1 VRREAADVVVI
12 GSGAG
17 GSVVAHAA
25 ASRGLRT
32 LIVERGPYVRGRDM
46 SHREVEMFARLYK
59 DSGMQLNA
67 SMDLV
72 ILQGSCVGGS
82 TVLAN
87 NVMFRAP
94 GDVLNDWKRH
104 GATLD
109 RAALAASYE
118 KIESALGV
126 GPSKAGNI
134 TNGSR
139 LLYEGARAAG
149 YDAHWMQ
156 TALGACTGC
165 GGCNMGCVWDHKLSA
180 LTTFIPWAEAK
191 GARVLADTTID
202 RIEWRRG
209 TVTGLLG
216 HAGEKRE
223 PITISAKVVVVAGGA
238 IGSSALLLKSGIR
251 RNVGTRLS
259 FNAGGTLL
267 AEFPD
272 PVDSFDGE
280 QMSCYVTGEGYTLEP
295 VFSPPVSIAMMTPG
309 WFDDHAR
316 LMANYRHLACAAAL
330 VGTLPNG
337 RVVHSRFFGHEEI
350 RFHLQPRDLAKLKA
364 GFKAIA
370 RAWFSAGAKRV
381 VLPTHTFA
389 ALTHPDEVDRID
401 ELCAST
407 RLFDIGS
414 SHPQGGNPLS
424 DDPSI
429 GVVDRNFAVHGFD
442 NLFVCDASVFTSSI
456 RVNPLNTVMAIADY
470 AAPRILAH
478 A

>member
-1 VRREAADVVVI
+1 VRHEAADVVVV

-25 ASRGLRT
+25 ASRGLTT
-32 LIVERGPYVRGRDM
+32 LVVERGPYVRGRDM
-46 SHREVEMFARLYK
+46 SHREVDMFARLYK
-59 DSGMQLNA
+59 DSGMQLNS

-72 ILQGSCVGGS
+72 VLQGCCVGGS
-82 TVLAN
+82 TVLAT

-94 GDVLNDWKRH
+94 DDALHDWERH

-109 RAALAASYE
+109 RAALTTSYE
-118 KIESALGV
+118 TIEHALGA
-126 GPSKAGNI
+126 GPSKPGNI
-134 TNGSR
+134 TKGSR

-156 TALGACTGC
+156 TALGSCTGC
-165 GGCNMGCVWDHKLSA
+165 GGCNLGCVGDHKPSA

-191 GARVLADTTID
+191 GARVLADTTVE
-202 RIEWRRG
+202 RIEWKRG
-209 TVTGLLG
+209 AVTSLLG
-216 HAGEKRE
+216 HTGGKRE
-223 PITISAKVVVVAGGA
+223 PLVISAKVVVVAGGA

-251 RNVGTRLS
+251 KNVGTRLS

-267 AEFPD
+267 AEFPS
-272 PVDSFDGE
+272 PVDAFDGE

-295 VFSPPVSIAMMTPG
+295 VFSPPVSVAMMTPG
-309 WFDDHAR
+309 WFEDHAR
-316 LMANYRHLACAAAL
+316 LMAKYRNLAFAAAL

-337 RVVHSRFFGHEEI
+337 RVVQSRFFGHEEI
-350 RFHLQPRDLAKLKA
+350 RFRLEPADLAKLKS
-364 GFKAIA
+364 GFKAIT
-370 RAWFSAGAKRV
+370 RAWFGAGAKRV
-381 VLPTHTFA
+381 ILPTHAFA
-389 ALTHPDEVDRID
+389 AIGHPGEVDRID
-401 ELCAST
+401 ALCAST

-424 DDPSI
+424 DDPSV

-456 RVNPLNTVMAIADY
+456 RVNPMNTVMALADY
-470 AAPRILAH
+470 AAPRILAR

>member
-1 VRREAADVVVI
+1 VRHEVADVVVI

-17 GSVVAHAA
+17 GSVLAHAA

-32 LIVERGPYVRGRDM
+32 LVVERGPYVRGRDM
-46 SHREVEMFARLYK
+46 SHGEVEMFVRLYK
-59 DSGMQLNA
+59 DSGLQLNT

-72 ILQGSCVGGS
+72 VLQGSCVGGS

-87 NVMFRAP
+87 NVMFRASD
-94 GDVLNDWKRH
+94 DVLSDWERH

-109 RAALAASYE
+109 RAALACSYE
-118 KIESALGV
+118 RIERALGA
-126 GPSKAGNI
+126 GPSKPDNI

-139 LLYEGARAAG
+139 LLYEGALAAG
-149 YDAHWMQ
+149 YDAHRMQ
-156 TALGACTGC
+156 TALGSCTGC
-165 GGCNMGCVWDHKLSA
+165 GGCNTGCVWDHKPSA

-191 GARVLADTTID
+191 GARVLADTTVD
-202 RIEWRRG
+202 RIEWKQG
-209 TVTGLLG
+209 TVTGLIG
-216 HAGEKRE
+216 HTGEARE
-223 PITISAKVVVVAGGA
+223 PIAISGKLVVVAGGA

-251 RNVGTRLS
+251 KNVGTRLS

-272 PVDSFDGE
+272 AIDAFDGE
-280 QMSCYVTGEGYTLEP
+280 QMSCYVAGEGYTLEP
-295 VFSPPVSIAMMTPG
+295 VFSPPVSVAMMIPG
-309 WFDDHAR
+309 WFEDHAR
-316 LMANYRHLACAAAL
+316 LIANYRHLACAAAL

-350 RFHLQPRDLAKLKA
+350 RFRIQHGDLAKLKA

-370 RAWFSAGAKRV
+370 RAWFAAGAKRV
-381 VLPTHTFA
+381 VLPTHAFA
-389 ALTHPDEVDRID
+389 ALEHPDEVDRID
-401 ELCAST
+401 ALCAST

-424 DDPSI
+424 DDPNV
-429 GVVDRNFAVHGFD
+429 GVVDGNFAVHGFD

-470 AAPRILAH
+470 AAPRILAR

>member
-1 VRREAADVVVI
+1 
-12 GSGAG
+12 
-17 GSVVAHAA
+17 
-25 ASRGLRT
+25 LRT
-32 LIVERGPYVRGRDM
+32 LVVERGPYVRGKDM

-59 DSGMQLNA
+59 DSCMQLNT

-72 ILQGSCVGGS
+72 VLQGSCVGGS

-94 GDVLNDWKRH
+94 NDVLGDWERH

-109 RAALAASYE
+109 RVALTASYE
-118 KIESALGV
+118 KVEHALGA

-134 TNGSR
+134 TRGSR

-165 GGCNMGCVWDHKLSA
+165 GGCNMGCVWGLKPSA

-191 GARVLADTTID
+191 GARVLADTTVD
-202 RIEWRRG
+202 RIKWKQG

-216 HAGEKRE
+216 HTGEKGE
-223 PITISAKVVVVAGGA
+223 PIAITGKVVVVAGGA

-251 RNVGTRLS
+251 QNVGMRLS
-259 FNAGGTLL
+259 FNAGATLL

-272 PVDSFDGE
+272 PVDAFDGE

-295 VFSPPVSIAMMTPG
+295 VFSPPVSMAMMIPG
-309 WFDDHAR
+309 WFEDHAR

-330 VGTLPNG
+330 VGTKPNG

-350 RFHLQPRDLAKLKA
+350 RFRIEPGDLAKLKA

-370 RAWFSAGAKRV
+370 RAWFAAGANRV
-381 VLPTHTFA
+381 ILPTHAFT
-389 ALTHPDEVDRID
+389 ALEHADEVDRID
-401 ELCAST
+401 ALCAST

-424 DDPSI
+424 DDPNV
-429 GVVDRNFAVHGFD
+429 GVVDGNFAVHGFD

-470 AAPRILAH
+470 AAPRILARL
-478 A
+478 